1 MIKGVGMENE
11 LDLDNALKKI
21 NEKGTKLVWLGIEPT
36 AYISKLLDI
45 DSKDIRKIT
54 PEEII
59 YSGKDDLKKLE
70 EHVFVCY
77 HGSTSGFL
85 VDYLKKTHQI
95 NGYNLKGGVTSIVGE
110 IF

>member
-1 MIKGVGMENE
+1 MEKE
-11 LDLDNALKKI
+11 LDLDGALKTI

-45 DSKDIRKIT
+45 DPKDVKKIT

-59 YSGKDDLKKLE
+59 YSNRDDLKKLE

-77 HGSTSGFL
+77 HGNTSGFL

-95 NGYNLKGGVTSIVGE
+95 NGYNLKGGVTSVVGE